1 MQMSLSPGKWAA
13 SIGTP
18 SSVTMVRAYGTG
30 LVIGTFCVNAY
41 GGLSPPRPWERMPPV
56 PTTVRQVCQQA
67 RAAPAVT
74 RELHATAKDP
84 VLVPLAHA
92 IHEARDKLK
101 SPNPDDVAAA
111 RVAGGAATL
120 GDRVTPAHSR

>member
-67 RAAPAVT
+67 RAAAAVT
-74 RELHATAKDP
+74 RELHATAQDA
-84 VLVPLAHA
+84 VLVRLAHA
-92 IHEARDKLK
+92 TDEARDKLK
-101 SPNPDDVAAA
+101 AANAVDVAAA
-111 RVAGGAATL
+111 PEAGGS
-120 GDRVTPAHSR
+120 GP